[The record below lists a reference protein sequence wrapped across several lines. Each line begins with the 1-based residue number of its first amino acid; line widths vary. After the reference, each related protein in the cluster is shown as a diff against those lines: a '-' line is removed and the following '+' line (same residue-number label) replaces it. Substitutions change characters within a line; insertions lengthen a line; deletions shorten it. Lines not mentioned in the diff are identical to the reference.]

1 MPNTTTRK
9 NNVSMARRL
18 QRARGERGLC
28 AKCNCYTLD
37 DHSDL
42 CFRHLF
48 FRKLHQSGCFR
59 TLLKLRAWDRV
70 RLEGLTSN
78 LGVRFHSIR
87 KGMLRPAGG
96 VDERVLRDD
105 LKRLLQAQG
114 LLTVRE
120 KKPACVWGGARGYTK
135 LLGIVR
141 RLDRRA
147 YKERTND
154 NERVG

>member
-1 MPNTTTRK
+1 MGNPNASTVTPRK
-9 NNVSMARRL
+9 EAVGKSRAL

-28 AKCNCYTLD
+28 AKCNGRTLD
-37 DHSDL
+37 NHSDL

-48 FRKLHQSGCFR
+48 FRKLQQAG
-59 TLLKLRAWDRV
+59 LRKPFQGNAWDRM
-70 RLEGLTSN
+70 RLERLTSN
-78 LGVRFHSIR
+78 LAVRFNMIR
-87 KGMLRPAGG
+87 HGDLRPAGG

-105 LKRLLQAQG
+105 LRRLLQAQA

-135 LLGIVR
+135 ILGIVR

-147 YKERTND
+147 YRERSA
-154 NERVG
+154 